1 MLKIP
6 PIQKRERKWLQRSES
21 TMYFYKKK
29 YTEMDAMSMNL
40 LTVPL
45 HISKNDEL
53 YSYRYA
59 RDTRTFSIGTNTSYT
74 EYNNVT
80 LFKFKHGFII
90 LLIGNKIIYY
100 CLHFNNIIEL
110 IIQSHINNPIVLL
123 DGIMDVMYNRYT
135 TVLSDS
141 GDNYYIFD
149 NGKLINM
156 IRSTNMIDLFS
167 FEGILTWDSPTS
179 FPKIYDVHFLWIIN
193 RWLIETSEYIFILDK
208 EGYQRFMTCKTTVMY
223 TLLNEKNDYDGMI
236 YDYDK
241 NAIYVTHD
249 QEYVYYQKNGNILL
263 SQTTYPYHMKCI
275 MHGHILPRIQCWYE
289 KHQSFDLFFH
299 TATHR
304 CRLGMF
310 PV

>member
-1 MLKIP
+1 MSFVLSSIILYLNNFKVLYICLYVLKKMLKIP

-123 DGIMDVMYNRYT
+123 DGIAVGLEN
-135 TVLSDS
+135 
-141 GDNYYIFD
+141 
-149 NGKLINM
+149 
-156 IRSTNMIDLFS
+156 
-167 FEGILTWDSPTS
+167 
-179 FPKIYDVHFLWIIN
+179 FP
-193 RWLIETSEYIFILDK
+193 SE
-208 EGYQRFMTCKTTVMY
+208 
-223 TLLNEKNDYDGMI
+223 
-236 YDYDK
+236 
-241 NAIYVTHD
+241 
-249 QEYVYYQKNGNILL
+249 
-263 SQTTYPYHMKCI
+263 
-275 MHGHILPRIQCWYE
+275 
-289 KHQSFDLFFH
+289 
-299 TATHR
+299 
-304 CRLGMF
+304 
-310 PV
+310 